1 MVQQVVKT
9 MFRYVEGRLYNKILS
24 NVAFLFIYL
33 FFFSVLALS
42 IQFFNEY

>member
-24 NVAFLFIYL
+24 NVAFLFFF

>member
-24 NVAFLFIYL
+24 NVAFLFF